1 MSTAAATAPP
11 KIRKSR
17 IRKIYWVWPFWVV
30 HWGHGILGS
39 FGPLGAPGGGPEGGG
54 GFEVAPRFGGGSQ
67 SRPRWRKRTP
77 PKGGTEAGVG
87 IAGATPIA
95 GAAPSAGAGAGFGAE
110 GGTGDAGVEAVGN
123 GVGAAGAGVGAAG
136 AGVGAAG
143 TGVGPEPGGVGGN
156 GAEGGEGG
164 VPATSAGLGAGDG
177 ACASTLGAKGLR
189 VTLNFGAPP
198 GFTGSP
204 SLGVS
209 LRVGLGGV
217 ELSSL
222 MVKRI

>member
-17 IRKIYWVWPFWVV
+17 IRKN
-30 HWGHGILGS
+30 ILGLAFLGGPLGGMAFWGA

-54 GFEVAPRFGGGSQ
+54 GLEVAPRFGGGKPEPPPGGG
-67 SRPRWRKRTP
+67 RGPP

-87 IAGATPIA
+87 IAFGATPIA

-110 GGTGDAGVEAVGN
+110 GGTG
-123 GVGAAGAGVGAAG
+123 GAGVGAAG
-136 AGVGAAG
+136 TGVGAAG

-222 MVKRI
+222 MIK

>member
-1 MSTAAATAPP
+1 MGNG
-11 KIRKSR
+11 
-17 IRKIYWVWPFWVV
+17 V
-30 HWGHGILGS
+30 
-39 FGPLGAPGGGPEGGG
+39 
-54 GFEVAPRFGGGSQ
+54 
-67 SRPRWRKRTP
+67 
-77 PKGGTEAGVG
+77 GTAGVG
-87 IAGATPIA
+87 VGV
-95 GAAPSAGAGAGFGAE
+95 AGAGAGPGL
-110 GGTGDAGVEAVGN
+110 
-123 GVGAAGAGVGAAG
+123 
-136 AGVGAAG
+136 
-143 TGVGPEPGGVGGN
+143 GGVGGN

-164 VPATSAGLGAGDG
+164 VPAASAGLGAGDG